1 MRSLS
6 LTAILRGG
14 APALLLALLLTAPGA
29 ARGETLHRVTLLD
42 GSVLQGRLIA
52 MDDSLLILHTDFADS
67 LRIARDR
74 VKEISFVT
82 GDAAPTAPAAP
93 AAPAAAPPAGV
104 GQLEIALIGDQPRAS
119 ARYRRPGDRERM
131 LDLSALYFK
140 VFIDGALVY
149 SDVDTTIEKEYS
161 DRNWTFLRN
170 DHEFPPVTLSVPA
183 GSHRVLVVVGN
194 ELDRL
199 VAGEKQSQ
207 LCSAELLVEE
217 VLVRPD
223 EKTRLAIA
231 GDGSRFRYGRYTL
244 KLLSSH

>member
-14 APALLLALLLTAPGA
+14 APALLLVLLLTAPGM
-29 ARGETLHRVTLLD
+29 ARGETLHRITLLD
-42 GSVLQGRLIA
+42 GSVLQGRLLA
-52 MDDSLLILHTDFADS
+52 MDDTQIILHTDFADS

-82 GDAAPTAPAAP
+82 GDAAPAEPAPAAV
-93 AAPAAAPPAGV
+93 APPTGV
-104 GQLEIALIGDQPRAS
+104 GQLEVALIGDQPRAS

-131 LDLSALYFK
+131 LELSALYFK
-140 VFIDGALVY
+140 VFIDGALAHE
-149 SDVDTTIEKEYS
+149 DVDTTIEKEYT

-170 DHEFPPVTLSVPA
+170 DHEFPPVTLTVPA
-183 GSHRVLVVVGN
+183 GNHRVLIVVGN

-231 GDGSRFRYGRYTL
+231 GDGSRFRYGKYEL